1 LPRQRKIIL
10 AMETSRTYG
19 RSILRGIARYAR
31 THGPWVFHRSAPF
44 YWGATAT
51 KNSLES
57 LFRLDVDG
65 ILLREQRDGGQ
76 TERILS
82 MGLPT
87 IVSPFTEPFPALP
100 NILTDDVAI
109 GRMAAEHL
117 LHRGFR
123 QFAYCG
129 FGDRYFWSRERGR
142 SFCDRVREAG
152 FETNCY
158 EYNEPKSVSRRSWE
172 AEQGILV
179 DWLRSLPEPVGVMA
193 SNDDRGQHILE
204 ACKLAHLH
212 VPEQLAVIGVGN
224 DDLICELIAPPLSS
238 VALSAQKAGY
248 EAAGRLDAM
257 MSGQTTNNDTIVVRP
272 SRVVTRQST
281 DVFAVSDRY
290 VLDVLRHI
298 HARAGKG
305 PVQVE
310 DVLKWVPVSRRGL
323 YDRFARTLGRSV
335 HDEIK
340 RVRMDECA
348 RLLMSTKL
356 PISEIA
362 LRLGC
367 PDAKN
372 LARYYRQSMGMNPL
386 DYRKLHCIE

>member
-1 LPRQRKIIL
+1 
-10 AMETSRTYG
+10 M
-19 RSILRGIARYAR
+19 
-31 THGPWVFHRSAPF
+31 
-44 YWGATAT
+44 
-51 KNSLES
+51 
-57 LFRLDVDG
+57 
-65 ILLREQRDGGQ
+65 LLCACV
-76 TERILS
+76 
-82 MGLPT
+82 MG
-87 IVSPFTEPFPALP
+87 V
-100 NILTDDVAI
+100 
-109 GRMAAEHL
+109 HL
-117 LHRGFR
+117 LSSNGVNVLFSQRVHR
-123 QFAYCG
+123 FA
-129 FGDRYFWSRERGR
+129 SR
-142 SFCDRVREAG
+142 V
-152 FETNCY
+152 T
-158 EYNEPKSVSRRSWE
+158 
-172 AEQGILV
+172 
-179 DWLRSLPEPVGVMA
+179 SL
-193 SNDDRGQHILE
+193 
-204 ACKLAHLH
+204 
-212 VPEQLAVIGVGN
+212 PEQLAVIGVGN

-290 VLDVLRHI
+290 VLDVLCHI

-372 LARYYRQSMGMNPL
+372 LARYFRQSMGMNPL